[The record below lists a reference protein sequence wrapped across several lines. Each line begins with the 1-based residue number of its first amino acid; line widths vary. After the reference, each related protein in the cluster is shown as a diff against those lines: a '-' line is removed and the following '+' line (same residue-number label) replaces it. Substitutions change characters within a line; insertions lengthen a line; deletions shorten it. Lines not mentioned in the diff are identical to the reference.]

1 MKLFRSLLLKIRNS
15 EILKNILYLLSSN
28 GLAQLFPFVVY
39 PFISRLYS
47 TDAFGQLAIIVS
59 IHSLLAALSTGKYD
73 QAIAIPEH
81 NDQAIHLFNI
91 GIRIALGI
99 SILIL
104 PFVFLVKQ
112 IGSSFSFGSQVNN
125 WFFALTI
132 TVFSTACIQL
142 INGWSLRFKMF
153 AIVAGSTLVLSLLTS
168 VLKLAFGFLNM
179 HDGLLIAFVTAQVLT
194 IVFTFFRVS
203 RSQTPP
209 VFEKRT
215 SVAFETARI
224 YSGFPKFYMV
234 NALLNTFSS
243 NLPIYMF
250 AFYFSNDIIGQFSIA
265 LALLFTPVNA
275 FCNSLNQVLMKQTL
289 ELKHAGAPVWPFIR
303 KFIKKIL
310 VFSVLPGA
318 ILIVLIPWII
328 GIYLGDQW
336 TATGRFCQFL
346 VPYAIG
352 AMMSGSLAFVP
363 NVYSRQL
370 TSLLIYLVYLALRI
384 AALSAGIVMDNVY
397 FSVGLYALISLLA
410 VSYQVFWYRNLI
422 IKGDTEPDLKH

>member
-1 MKLFRSLLLKIRNS
+1 MILFRGLLLKIRNS
-15 EILKNILYLLSSN
+15 EIIRNVLYLLSSN
-28 GLAQLFPFVVY
+28 GLAQLFPFIVY

-73 QAIAIPEH
+73 QAIAIPEN

-91 GIRIALGI
+91 GLRIALGV
-99 SILIL
+99 SLLIL
-104 PFVFLVKQ
+104 PVVFIVKQ
-112 IGSSFSFGSQVNN
+112 IGAYISFGSQVNN

-142 INGWSLRFKMF
+142 INGWSLRHKMF
-153 AIVAGSTLVLSLLTS
+153 AIIAGSTLVLSLLTS
-168 VLKLAFGFLNM
+168 VLKLAFGFLNV

-194 IVFTFFRVS
+194 LIFTSFRIR
-203 RSQTPP
+203 RSQNPP
-209 VFEKRT
+209 VFETK
-215 SVAFETARI
+215 SGVALETARI
-224 YSGFPKFYMV
+224 YSGFPKFYMI

-275 FCNSLNQVLMKQTL
+275 FCNSLNQVLMKKTL
-289 ELKHAGAPVWPFIR
+289 ELKHAGSPVWPFIR
-303 KFIKKIL
+303 EIIKKIL

-318 ILIVLIPWII
+318 VLIVIIPWII

-336 TATGRFCQFL
+336 TATGRFCQYL
-346 VPYAIG
+346 IPYAIG
-352 AMMSGSLAFVP
+352 AMLSGSLAFVP
-363 NVYSRQL
+363 NVFGRQL
-370 TSLLIYLVYLALRI
+370 TSLLIYLVYLGLRI
-384 AALSAGIVMDNVY
+384 AALCAGIIMDNVY
-397 FSVGLYALISLLA
+397 FSVGLYALISFLA

-422 IKGDTEPDLKH
+422 IKGDIEPDLKL